1 MQNAYSTHSALAAA
15 ASFSPINFTV
25 PRDFTPGAG
34 MPGDRSASVAARQA
48 FDDLKKTY
56 LHALIDVPNS
66 DWLRKQVSKAEEPV
80 DLWLM
85 RALVF
90 AALEGADNDR
100 RSRRQLL
107 RRGIDSMFPDLDTPS
122 NFAPL

>member
-1 MQNAYSTHSALAAA
+1 MQNASSAFAA

-34 MPGDRSASVAARQA
+34 MPGDRSASAAARQA

-56 LHALIDVPNS
+56 LHALIDVPGS